1 LENDPVRRGADL
13 AWIVVAH
20 DSAPDLRLM
29 LPSLRRELAA
39 LAATCG
45 WVTDLIVADNAS
57 SDGGHAVVSECAPE
71 ATILR
76 HRKNLGFGAAINR
89 AAERTD
95 SKWLA
100 FSNAD
105 LWFPPGKLA
114 ALPDV
119 LGGLPRDVGLVGP
132 AVCVPGGAVEGSVG
146 NFPTLLSLIG
156 RRVRPANSRVWL
168 PLQKHRS
175 GPVGWVTG
183 ACMIV
188 RRDVFMDVGG
198 FDEGFFLYYEDVD
211 LAHRFADRGSRA
223 VYAPSLSVVH
233 VRPHHRRPH
242 DAHIEP
248 IIRHS
253 RLTYFRRHRP
263 AWESRCLAALNGVEA
278 GLQSWLLRSGSPARA
293 PSSVAP

>member
-1 LENDPVRRGADL
+1 LGDDPVRRGADL
-13 AWIVVAH
+13 AWIVVSH

-45 WVTDLIVADNAS
+45 WDTELVVADNAS
-57 SDGGHAVVSECAPE
+57 RDGSRVVVAECAPE
-71 ATILR
+71 ATLVR
-76 HRKNLGFGAAINR
+76 HRRNLGFGAAINR
-89 AAERTD
+89 VVEQTTSR
-95 SKWLA
+95 WLA

-119 LGGLPRDVGLVGP
+119 LGGLPRDVGMVGP

-146 NFPTLLSLIG
+146 NFPTLMSLIG
-156 RRVRPANSRVWL
+156 RRARPAASRVWL
-168 PLQKHRS
+168 PLRKHRA

-188 RRDVFMDVGG
+188 RRDAFMEVGG

-211 LAHRFADRGSRA
+211 LARRLARRGSRA
-223 VYAPSLSVVH
+223 VYAPSVSVVH
-233 VRPHHRRPH
+233 VRPHHRRPR
-242 DAHIEP
+242 DPQIEP
-248 IIRHS
+248 VIRHS
-253 RLTYFRRHRP
+253 RLTYFLRHRP
-263 AWESRCLAALNGVEA
+263 AWEARCLAALNRVEA
-278 GLQSWLLRSGSPARA
+278 GLQTWPTRSRA
-293 PSSVAP
+293 PSPEPASLAR